1 MAVNINLFPPVL
13 DVYMPAFLIGSSD
26 TQKNICKVYFSIS
39 LYNSLSDIKN
49 AQITVTNQNTNLSVL
64 NREKYPCEIMLAN
77 IQTDLTRVSDDKYYI
92 EIKND
97 DIEGGFQN
105 NQYYKVQIRFTAA

>member
-1 MAVNINLFPPVL
+1 
-13 DVYMPAFLIGSSD
+13 
-26 TQKNICKVYFSIS
+26 
-39 LYNSLSDIKN
+39 
-49 AQITVTNQNTNLSVL
+49 
-64 NREKYPCEIMLAN
+64 MLAN